1 MSALK
6 FSVRSF
12 SLSTAG
18 EEEKKELVL
27 SLYRFAQK
35 NLKKITLDYLKERA
49 DSYQIITLIEKGGQ
63 GGRLLGFSF
72 SKMRRTPFLFF
83 KIPVFH
89 CGLTVLSRE
98 YRGRSIS
105 IEIGADLYR
114 TVLKKKMVSRP
125 VMLFAGILFTAK
137 CSTPVSFLKIKRFTS
152 YISQPEIKDESNL
165 SFLSRTKPLKAL
177 SRSLSR
183 TLAGQNSEDFI
194 LRDINKNGDYLPDE
208 EEYVF
213 SSKKDQNTVRF
224 FEKHILPHNELITV
238 SWFHPVFL
246 WIHRKRG

>member
-6 FSVRSF
+6 FSVRSLMI
-12 SLSTAG
+12 SSVS
-18 EEEKKELVL
+18 EEEKRKLIF
-27 SLYRFAQK
+27 SLYRLAQK

-49 DSYQIITLIEKGGQ
+49 DSYQIITLVEEGGH
-63 GGRLLGFSF
+63 GGVLLGFSF
-72 SKMRRTPFLFF
+72 SKMRHIPFFFF

-98 YRGRSIS
+98 YRGRRIS
-105 IEIGADLYR
+105 IEICASLYR
-114 TVLKKKMVSRP
+114 IVLKKKMVRRS
-125 VMLFAGILFTAK
+125 VTLFVGILFTAK

-152 YISQPEIKDESNL
+152 HISQPEIKDEDSL
-165 SFLSRTKPLKAL
+165 SPLSRTKPLRAL

-183 TLAGQNSEDFI
+183 LLARQSSEDFI
-194 LRDINKNGDYLPDE
+194 LRGINKNGDYLPDE

-213 SSKKDQNTVRF
+213 SSKKDQITVRF